1 MSPVR
6 IYLPASLPA
15 LSARLAVGASGA
27 PGTPVG
33 PVGGAGVADP
43 GAIAYAVTP
52 ALREWYRDGD
62 LEELEY
68 AALTRAAHASLRS
81 LVDSRVAAAQARR
94 VVLAADL
101 PDAQV
106 TAASEIDVAAVR
118 LLAPVL
124 LAAVAAVH
132 VDDPAAVPDVSAA
145 MAVLDA
151 AEAGDDDARF
161 TVDGL
166 DDHELQWYAVQ
177 ELDSLLG

>member
-15 LSARLAVGASGA
+15 LSARLGVGASEV

-33 PVGGAGVADP
+33 TAGIAGVADP
-43 GAIAYAVTP
+43 GGVAYAVTP
-52 ALREWYRDGD
+52 ALREWYREGD

-68 AALTRAAHASLRS
+68 VALTRAAHASLR
-81 LVDSRVAAAQARR
+81 LLADSRVAATHARR
-94 VVLAADL
+94 VVLAADI
-101 PDAQV
+101 PDTQV
-106 TAASEIDVAAVR
+106 TAAPEIDVAAVR
-118 LLAPVL
+118 LSAPVL

-132 VDDPAAVPDVSAA
+132 VDDPAAIPEVSAA